1 MPVDPKDY
9 TYDVIIIGA
18 GHAGVEAALIAAKM
32 GQRVLVMAINLD
44 SVAWT
49 PCNPAI
55 GGPAKGVV
63 VREIDALGGFMARAA
78 DQAAINLRML
88 NTSKGAAV
96 RALRAQIDKYD
107 YSRIVKRALEQQP
120 GLKIVNEIAVR
131 ILTESGCATGV
142 LTHFGVEYRSKAVV
156 IASGTFL
163 GGQIFIGQ
171 KSFKAGRMGEFPAE
185 ELSVSLKELGFKM
198 GRFKTGTPARISAK
212 TIDFSE
218 MERQGTSRE
227 PLAFSYSSAPRVI
240 PDEFPCWLT
249 KTNAST
255 HSIIRRDL
263 KYSPLY
269 GETKLI
275 HAVGPRYCPSIE
287 DKVMKFPSKESHQL
301 FIEPEG
307 RETDEYYVNG
317 LSTSLPQQTQN
328 ELMHTI
334 DGLRKAEII
343 RPAYAVEYDYVL
355 PQQLLPTLESK
366 LVENL
371 YFAGQVNGTSGYE
384 EAAAQG
390 LVAGI
395 NASAKLT
402 GRTQLILKRSEAYI
416 GVLIDDLV
424 TRGVDE
430 PYRLLTSRA
439 EYRLLIRH
447 DNAHLRLS
455 HYGYEY
461 GLVNKEFYE
470 RVENARSQVD
480 ENIERLNGVVLKPS
494 SALNNV
500 LVSRGTTPIYQSVR
514 FAQLLKRPE
523 IEYRDLE
530 TFDPQPMRNSEIRE
544 QVETLLKYEGYLGRL
559 EDEVKRF
566 NQMEDERIPEGTDFR
581 KVPNLSN
588 EAIDKLTS
596 AKPASLGQA
605 MRIPGITPADL
616 MNLSVYIRSQR
627 RTGVG
632 TKREK

>member
-9 TYDVIIIGA
+9 TYDVIVIGA
-18 GHAGVEAALIAAKM
+18 GHAGIEAALVAAKM
-32 GQRVLVMAINLD
+32 GQRVLMMAINLD

-63 VREIDALGGFMARAA
+63 VREIDALGGFMAVAA

-120 GLKIVNEIAVR
+120 RLRIVNEIAVR
-131 ILTESGCATGV
+131 ILTDSGCVTGV
-142 LTHFGVEYRSKAVV
+142 LTHFGVEYRSRAVI

-163 GGQIFIGQ
+163 GGRIFIGQ
-171 KSFKAGRMGEFPAE
+171 KSFRAGRMGEFPAE
-185 ELSVSLKELGFKM
+185 ELSVSLRELGLKM

-212 TIDFSE
+212 TINFSE
-218 MERQGTSRE
+218 MERQGTSQE
-227 PLAFSYSSAPRVI
+227 PLAFSYSSTPKVLA
-240 PDEFPCWLT
+240 DDFPCWLT
-249 KTNAST
+249 KTNPST

-287 DKVMKFPSKESHQL
+287 DKVMRFPSKESHQL
-301 FIEPEG
+301 FVEPEG

-317 LSTSLPQQTQN
+317 LSTSLPQQTQR
-328 ELMHTI
+328 EFVQTI
-334 DGLRKAEII
+334 DGLQNAEIV

-355 PQQLLPTLESK
+355 PQQLFPTLESK
-366 LVENL
+366 VVENL

-402 GRTQLILKRSEAYI
+402 GGAQLILKRSEAYI

-455 HYGYEY
+455 HHGYEY
-461 GLVNKEFYE
+461 GLVDREFYE

-480 ENIERLNGVVLKPS
+480 ENIERLNGVVLKPT

-523 IEYRDLE
+523 IGYRDLE
-530 TFDPQPMRNSEIRE
+530 TFDSLPIKNSEIRE

-566 NQMEDERIPEGTDFR
+566 NQMEDEKIPDGTDFR

-588 EAIDKLTS
+588 EAIEKLTS
-596 AKPASLGQA
+596 AKPASMGQA
-605 MRIPGITPADL
+605 MRIPGITPADV

-627 RTGVG
+627 RTAIERN
-632 TKREK
+632 REK